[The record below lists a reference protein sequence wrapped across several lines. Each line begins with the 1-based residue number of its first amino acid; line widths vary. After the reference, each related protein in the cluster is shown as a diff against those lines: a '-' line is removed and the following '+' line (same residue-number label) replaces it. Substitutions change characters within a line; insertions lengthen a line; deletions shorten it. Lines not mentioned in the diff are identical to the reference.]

1 MTSRTTRWEYQNS
14 FFSALFNHQGAG
26 QLVAQHNRLVVPKS
40 WIELTTTQAKRLGT
54 KLKGLQHPT
63 AQQKATM
70 AAAVKAKAAELAQ
83 ANPKL
88 ASDQAALL
96 KQAQAAVQQAMI
108 QQAVKEVQ
116 QQK

>member
-1 MTSRTTRWEYQNS
+1 MTGVQTC
-14 FFSALFNHQGAG
+14 AL
-26 QLVAQHNRLVVPKS
+26 PIS
-40 WIELTTTQAKRLGT
+40 
-54 KLKGLQHPT
+54 
-63 AQQKATM
+63 
-70 AAAVKAKAAELAQ
+70 AAVKAKAAELAQ

>member
-1 MTSRTTRWEYQNS
+1 
-14 FFSALFNHQGAG
+14 
-26 QLVAQHNRLVVPKS
+26 
-40 WIELTTTQAKRLGT
+40 
-54 KLKGLQHPT
+54 
-63 AQQKATM
+63 M

>member
-1 MTSRTTRWEYQNS
+1 
-14 FFSALFNHQGAG
+14 
-26 QLVAQHNRLVVPKS
+26 
-40 WIELTTTQAKRLGT
+40 
-54 KLKGLQHPT
+54 
-63 AQQKATM
+63 
-70 AAAVKAKAAELAQ
+70 AELAH

-96 KQAQAAVQQAMI
+96 KQAQATVQQAMI